1 MDHRQPPPH
10 PQPRNDFFFQD
21 GPHHGHDG
29 WWYGPLHVLFLL
41 LFIALVIVAAV
52 WLLRRLAPG
61 VAQATAVAPA
71 ATVAAPGADPAV
83 ATLRMRYAK
92 GEVSRED
99 FQHAL
104 ADLTG
109 AEAPAA
115 NVPAA
120 SAENEPPAS

>member
-1 MDHRQPPPH
+1 MDDRQPPPH
-10 PQPRNDFFFQD
+10 PQPRSDFFQD

-29 WWYGPLHVLFLL
+29 WWPLHFLFLL
-41 LFIALVIVAAV
+41 LFIALIIVAAV

-61 VAQATAVAPA
+61 VAQSTAVAPA
-71 ATVAAPGADPAV
+71 AAAAAAPGADPAV

-104 ADLTG
+104 ADLAG
-109 AEAPAA
+109 AEAPTG
-115 NVPAA
+115 NWPAA
-120 SAENEPPAS
+120 DAGDEAPAP

>member
-29 WWYGPLHVLFLL
+29 GWWPLHVLFLL
-41 LFIALVIVAAV
+41 LFIALIIVAAV
-52 WLLRRLAPG
+52 WLLRRLFPG

-71 ATVAAPGADPAV
+71 AAVAAPGADPAV

-99 FQHAL
+99 FRHAL
-104 ADLTG
+104 ADLTE
-109 AEAPAA
+109 AEAPTGDP
-115 NVPAA
+115 PAA
-120 SAENEPPAS
+120 VAEDEAPTT